1 MLQSTMRNLFAI
13 IVYLWTKHWI
23 GVVIAIVLVFL
34 LLNSLDL
41 DFEPSRPKFF
51 TGQD

>member
-1 MLQSTMRNLFAI
+1 MRNLFAL
-13 IVYLWTKHWI
+13 IVYLWTKSWI
-23 GVVIAIVLVFL
+23 GVVIAIILVFL

-41 DFEPSRPKFF
+41 YFEPSAPKFF